1 MAPIIF
7 STAEIVRFLIVLMR
21 VSGIMLM
28 APLFSSQSI
37 PIYVRIAFTLV
48 ISLVLAP
55 SMPPAMVPVGLDLG
69 NIAGLVLSEI
79 LFGALL
85 GFAAACVFGGF
96 QFAGQVISF
105 QLGFSLINVIDPQT
119 QVESSVFSFLQNY
132 IGLLF
137 FLLINGHHWFL
148 LAVHESFT
156 LLPVGGGHLPAPL
169 AQHLVH
175 LSAELLV
182 IGVRIAGP
190 VIAVS
195 VITDVVMGVLGRAAP
210 QINIII
216 VGMPLKTL
224 IGFGCMSFSFY
235 FLPRYLEGIYSS
247 LYRTLFS
254 LVRII

>member
-1 MAPIIF
+1 MTPILF
-7 STAEIVRFLIVLMR
+7 SSAEIVRFLVVLLR

-28 APLFSSQSI
+28 APFFSSQSI
-37 PIYVRIAFTLV
+37 PVYVRIAF
-48 ISLVLAP
+48 SLVVSLALAP
-55 SMPPAMVPVGLDLG
+55 SMPLNMVPAELDLSS
-69 NIAGLVLSEI
+69 IAGLFLGEI
-79 LFGALL
+79 LFGVLL

-96 QFAGQVISF
+96 QLAGQVISF
-105 QLGFSLINVIDPQT
+105 QLGFSLINIIDPQT
-119 QVESSVFSFLQNY
+119 EVESSVFSFLQNY

-148 LAVHESFT
+148 LAVNESFT
-156 LLPVGGGHLPAPL
+156 LLPVGGAHLPAPL
-169 AQHLVH
+169 VQHLLR

-224 IGFGCMSFSFY
+224 VGFGCLSFSFY
-235 FLPRYLEGIYSS
+235 FLPRYLEMLYST

-254 LVRII
+254 FVRVI

>member
-1 MAPIIF
+1 MTPILF
-7 STAEIVRFLIVLMR
+7 STAEIVRFVLVLLR
-21 VSGIMLM
+21 VSGIMLL
-28 APLFSSQSI
+28 APLFSSQTI
-37 PIYVRIAFTLV
+37 PPYIRVAFALV
-48 ISLVLAP
+48 VSLVLAP
-55 SMPPAMVPVGLDLG
+55 SMPLKMVPADVTLGNMVGLF
-69 NIAGLVLSEI
+69 LSEVLI
-79 LFGALL
+79 GVVL
-85 GFAAACVFGGF
+85 GFAAVCVFGGF
-96 QFAGQVISF
+96 QLAGQLISF

-132 IGLLF
+132 ICLLF

-148 LAVHESFT
+148 LAVNESFT
-156 LLPVGGGHLPAPL
+156 LMPVGGGHLSA
-169 AQHLVH
+169 HLIRSIVGF
-175 LSAELLV
+175 SADLLV

-224 IGFGCMSFSFY
+224 IGFGCLSFSFY
-235 FLPRYLEGIYSS
+235 FLPRYLEGIYST